1 MYNRRKEEVTDMELQ
16 LTSRL
21 RGSAKA
27 QWEALLRKT
36 GLEPDSQWDQAA
48 LLWDGDNLA
57 ATGSR
62 MGNILK
68 CIAVDPAHR
77 GEDLTAQ
84 VLSTLRTEA
93 FQESH
98 RHLFLYTKPENEML
112 FRGLFFHTVASA
124 EKVLLM
130 EDKPQGIRAFLK
142 TLPLPQESGI
152 VGAAV
157 MNCDP
162 FTLGHRYLIETAS
175 RECDQVF
182 IFVLSEDR
190 GHFPAKDRLELVRRG
205 TADLTN
211 VTVLP
216 TGPYLISAATF
227 PTYFLKD
234 RDSADTVRCGL
245 DIEIFTRYYAPRFRI
260 TRRYVGTEPFSPM
273 TDLYN
278 RALEA
283 ALPQRGIQLRL
294 IPRKEGVDGPV
305 SASAV
310 RRKLAA
316 GEDVSHLVPKTTFD
330 YLTQGGF

>member
-1 MYNRRKEEVTDMELQ
+1 MELQ

-27 QWEALLRKT
+27 QWEALLRRV
-36 GLEPDSQWDQAA
+36 GLEPDTDHEQTV
-48 LLWDGDNLA
+48 LLWDGDTLA

-62 MGNILK
+62 KGNLLK
-68 CIAVDPAHR
+68 CIAVSPDHQ

-84 VLSTLRTEA
+84 VLSCLRSEA
-93 FQESH
+93 FQAGH
-98 RHLFLYTKPENEML
+98 RQLFLYTKPQNEQM
-112 FRGLFFHTVASA
+112 FRGLFFYKVACTDS
-124 EKVLLM
+124 VLLM
-130 EDKPQGIRAFLK
+130 EDKPNGIQNFLD
-142 TLPLPQESGI
+142 TLPLPEVEGT

-182 IFVLSEDR
+182 IFVLSEDQ
-190 GHFPAKDRLELVRRG
+190 GHFPAADRLELVRRG
-205 TADLTN
+205 TRDLTN

-227 PTYFLKD
+227 PTYFLKE
-234 RDSADTVRCGL
+234 RDKADSVRCGL
-245 DIEIFTRYYAPRFRI
+245 DIEIFTRHYAPRFRI
-260 TRRYVGTEPFSPM
+260 TRRYVGTEPLSPM

-278 RALEA
+278 QALLA
-283 ALPQRGIQLRL
+283 SLPERGIDVRL
-294 IPRKEGVDGPV
+294 ISRLEQETGPV

-310 RRKLAA
+310 RANLAQ
-316 GEDVSHLVPKTTFD
+316 GKDVRHLVPETTWN
-330 YLTQGGF
+330 YLIKGGL

>member
-1 MYNRRKEEVTDMELQ
+1 MEMQ
-16 LTSRL
+16 LTTRL
-21 RGSAKA
+21 RGSTKA
-27 QWEALLRKT
+27 QWEGLLRKT
-36 GLEPDSQWDQAA
+36 GLEPDVQWDQAA
-48 LLWDGDNLA
+48 LLWDGEELA

-84 VLSTLRTEA
+84 ILSTLRAEA
-93 FQESH
+93 FREGH

-112 FRGLFFHTVASA
+112 FRGLFFHTVARA

-130 EDKPQGIRAFLK
+130 EDKPQGIRNFLE
-142 TLPLPQESGI
+142 TLPLPGETGT

-205 TADLTN
+205 TVDLPN

-278 RALEA
+278 RTLEA
-283 ALPQRGIQLRL
+283 ALPGRGIELRL
-294 IPRKEGVDGPV
+294 IPRKEGQDGPV

>member
-1 MYNRRKEEVTDMELQ
+1 MELQ

-27 QWEALLRKT
+27 QWEALLRRV
-36 GLEPDSQWDQAA
+36 GLEPDTDHEQTV
-48 LLWDGDNLA
+48 LLWDGDTLA

-62 MGNILK
+62 KGNLLK
-68 CIAVDPAHR
+68 CIAVSPDHQ

-84 VLSTLRTEA
+84 VLSCLRSEA
-93 FQESH
+93 FQAGH
-98 RHLFLYTKPENEML
+98 RQLFLYTKPQNEQM
-112 FRGLFFHTVASA
+112 FRGLFFYSVARTDS
-124 EKVLLM
+124 VLLM
-130 EDKPQGIRAFLK
+130 EDKPSGIQSFLDA
-142 TLPLPQESGI
+142 LPQGPDEGI

-162 FTLGHRYLIETAS
+162 FTLGHRYLVETAS
-175 RECDQVF
+175 KECDHVF

-190 GHFPAKDRLELVRRG
+190 GHFPAADRLELVRRG
-205 TADLTN
+205 TQDLKN

-227 PTYFLKD
+227 PTYFLKE
-234 RDSADTVRCGL
+234 RDKADSVRCGL

-260 TRRYVGTEPFSPM
+260 TRRYVGTEPLSPM
-273 TDLYN
+273 TDMYN
-278 RALEA
+278 QALLA
-283 ALPQRGIQLRL
+283 SLPQRGIEMRVITRL
-294 IPRKEGVDGPV
+294 EQQTGPV

-310 RRKLAA
+310 RAHLAE
-316 GEDVSHLVPKTTFD
+316 GKDVKHLVPETTYQ